1 MFPVSDRIP
10 MTRRNLSR
18 SPLCRIFVR
27 RRFYPGLC
35 LFLFLPPFST
45 GTALRRPYA
54 VLMLPVKAQSFMV
67 TGNVR
72 QGRSTNRPEH
82 YGNFECRQDLHENS
96 RLGNIPVNSRVCRKS
111 HVFAFS
117 VLSHVRFFRHFHKAC
132 HIRRICRIVSQ
143 TISGDP
149 SCAANMFPLLFGRQ
163 ETACSS
169 ATSVRPVPRPINW
182 RIISA
187 LPLWFPV
194 SGPMLRLFHI
204 VLVLGN
210 RVKILKLPLYSIQ
223 FLHQITTSCLCGW
236 NANMLYSIQFL
247 HQITTPE
254 MRTNSSEL
262 LYSIQFLHQIT
273 TSAGQAGLLVELYSI
288 QFLHQI
294 TTSYCEWIFAVC
306 CIVSNFYIKSQPCL
320 AWQYSWWGCIVSN
333 FYIKSQ
339 LVLVVNCEDFRCIV
353 SNFYIKSQRR
363 GASENDAPV
372 V

>member
-1 MFPVSDRIP
+1 MACTGSGYKNGLSDTREAVLFLIIPEMFPVSDRIP

-54 VLMLPVKAQSFMV
+54 VLMLPVKAQSFMA

-82 YGNFECRQDLHENS
+82 YGNFGCRQDLHENS

-210 RVKILKLPLYSIQ
+210 RVKILKLPLYSI
-223 FLHQITTSCLCGW
+223 
-236 NANMLYSIQFL
+236 
-247 HQITTPE
+247 
-254 MRTNSSEL
+254 
-262 LYSIQFLHQIT
+262 
-273 TSAGQAGLLVELYSI
+273 
-288 QFLHQI
+288 
-294 TTSYCEWIFAVC
+294 
-306 CIVSNFYIKSQPCL
+306 
-320 AWQYSWWGCIVSN
+320 
-333 FYIKSQ
+333 
-339 LVLVVNCEDFRCIV
+339 
-353 SNFYIKSQRR
+353 
-363 GASENDAPV
+363 
-372 V
+372 

>member
-1 MFPVSDRIP
+1 
-10 MTRRNLSR
+10 
-18 SPLCRIFVR
+18 
-27 RRFYPGLC
+27 
-35 LFLFLPPFST
+35 
-45 GTALRRPYA
+45 
-54 VLMLPVKAQSFMV
+54 MV

-223 FLHQITTSCLCGW
+223 FLHQITTGFLVFTTKDLLYSIQFLHQITTLYVPPREPSW
-236 NANMLYSIQFL
+236 LYSIQFL
-247 HQITTPE
+247 HQITTP
-254 MRTNSSEL
+254 SWPKA
-262 LYSIQFLHQIT
+262 FLP
-273 TSAGQAGLLVELYSI
+273 
-288 QFLHQI
+288 
-294 TTSYCEWIFAVC
+294 
-306 CIVSNFYIKSQPCL
+306 K
-320 AWQYSWWGCIVSN
+320 
-333 FYIKSQ
+333 
-339 LVLVVNCEDFRCIV
+339 VV
-353 SNFYIKSQRR
+353 
-363 GASENDAPV
+363 
-372 V
+372 

>member
-1 MFPVSDRIP
+1 MAKFAHIFNYSDLIGFTIFKCGSGYKNGLSDTREAVLFLIIPEIFPVSNRIP

-27 RRFYPGLC
+27 RRFYQGLC

-54 VLMLPVKAQSFMV
+54 VLMLPIKAQSFMA

-169 ATSVRPVPRPINW
+169 ATSVRPVPRPIN
-182 RIISA
+182 
-187 LPLWFPV
+187 
-194 SGPMLRLFHI
+194 
-204 VLVLGN
+204 
-210 RVKILKLPLYSIQ
+210 
-223 FLHQITTSCLCGW
+223 
-236 NANMLYSIQFL
+236 
-247 HQITTPE
+247 
-254 MRTNSSEL
+254 
-262 LYSIQFLHQIT
+262 
-273 TSAGQAGLLVELYSI
+273 
-288 QFLHQI
+288 
-294 TTSYCEWIFAVC
+294 
-306 CIVSNFYIKSQPCL
+306 
-320 AWQYSWWGCIVSN
+320 
-333 FYIKSQ
+333 
-339 LVLVVNCEDFRCIV
+339 
-353 SNFYIKSQRR
+353 
-363 GASENDAPV
+363 
-372 V
+372 

>member
-1 MFPVSDRIP
+1 M
-10 MTRRNLSR
+10 
-18 SPLCRIFVR
+18 
-27 RRFYPGLC
+27 
-35 LFLFLPPFST
+35 
-45 GTALRRPYA
+45 A
-54 VLMLPVKAQSFMV
+54 

-223 FLHQITTSCLCGW
+223 FLHQITTLLTKYTIEW
-236 NANMLYSIQFL
+236 WLYSIQFL
-247 HQITTPE
+247 HQITT
-254 MRTNSSEL
+254 NK
-262 LYSIQFLHQIT
+262 YSAYYPFGCIVSNFYIKSQRVL
-273 TSAGQAGLLVELYSI
+273 GDCRLVP
-288 QFLHQI
+288 
-294 TTSYCEWIFAVC
+294 C
-306 CIVSNFYIKSQPCL
+306 CIVSNFYIKSQRF
-320 AWQYSWWGCIVSN
+320 GCTGWCHT
-333 FYIKSQ
+333 
-339 LVLVVNCEDFRCIV
+339 VV
-353 SNFYIKSQRR
+353 
-363 GASENDAPV
+363 
-372 V
+372 

>member
-1 MFPVSDRIP
+1 MQFDCLYFCCFCRFKTGSGYKNGLSDTREAVLFLIIPEMFPVSDRIP

-54 VLMLPVKAQSFMV
+54 VLMLPVKAQSFMA

-169 ATSVRPVPRPINW
+169 ATSVRPVPRPIN
-182 RIISA
+182 
-187 LPLWFPV
+187 
-194 SGPMLRLFHI
+194 
-204 VLVLGN
+204 
-210 RVKILKLPLYSIQ
+210 
-223 FLHQITTSCLCGW
+223 
-236 NANMLYSIQFL
+236 
-247 HQITTPE
+247 
-254 MRTNSSEL
+254 
-262 LYSIQFLHQIT
+262 
-273 TSAGQAGLLVELYSI
+273 
-288 QFLHQI
+288 
-294 TTSYCEWIFAVC
+294 
-306 CIVSNFYIKSQPCL
+306 
-320 AWQYSWWGCIVSN
+320 
-333 FYIKSQ
+333 
-339 LVLVVNCEDFRCIV
+339 
-353 SNFYIKSQRR
+353 
-363 GASENDAPV
+363 
-372 V
+372 

>member
-1 MFPVSDRIP
+1 MLIYNRLWFIFNLLHLCSFWLFKTGSGYKNGLSDAREAVLFLIIPEMFPVSDRIP

-223 FLHQITTSCLCGW
+223 FLHQITTAPLDDTHKIW
-236 NANMLYSIQFL
+236 LYSIQFL
-247 HQITTPE
+247 HQITTE
-254 MRTNSSEL
+254 MRTNSSE
-262 LYSIQFLHQIT
+262 F
-273 TSAGQAGLLVELYSI
+273 G
-288 QFLHQI
+288 
-294 TTSYCEWIFAVC
+294 
-306 CIVSNFYIKSQPCL
+306 CIVSNFYIKSQP
-320 AWQYSWWGCIVSN
+320 
-333 FYIKSQ
+333 
-339 LVLVVNCEDFRCIV
+339 
-353 SNFYIKSQRR
+353 
-363 GASENDAPV
+363 
-372 V
+372 

>member
-1 MFPVSDRIP
+1 
-10 MTRRNLSR
+10 
-18 SPLCRIFVR
+18 
-27 RRFYPGLC
+27 
-35 LFLFLPPFST
+35 
-45 GTALRRPYA
+45 
-54 VLMLPVKAQSFMV
+54 MV

-223 FLHQITTSCLCGW
+223 FLHQITTAPLDDTHKIWLYSIQFLHQITTVDDGQYL
-236 NANMLYSIQFL
+236 ADLLYSIQFLHQITTARGGLYAVRALYSIQFL
-247 HQITTPE
+247 HQITTPAH
-254 MRTNSSEL
+254 RGTTRYR

-273 TSAGQAGLLVELYSI
+273 TEPRERNILI
-288 QFLHQI
+288 
-294 TTSYCEWIFAVC
+294 
-306 CIVSNFYIKSQPCL
+306 
-320 AWQYSWWGCIVSN
+320 GCIVSN

-339 LVLVVNCEDFRCIV
+339 RH
-353 SNFYIKSQRR
+353 RWH
-363 GASENDAPV
+363 
-372 V
+372 

>member
-1 MFPVSDRIP
+1 M
-10 MTRRNLSR
+10 
-18 SPLCRIFVR
+18 
-27 RRFYPGLC
+27 
-35 LFLFLPPFST
+35 
-45 GTALRRPYA
+45 A
-54 VLMLPVKAQSFMV
+54 

-223 FLHQITTSCLCGW
+223 FLHQITTLLTKYTIEW
-236 NANMLYSIQFL
+236 W
-247 HQITTPE
+247 
-254 MRTNSSEL
+254 

-273 TSAGQAGLLVELYSI
+273 TSDLWKIDGRRLYSI

-294 TTSYCEWIFAVC
+294 TTAI
-306 CIVSNFYIKSQPCL
+306 L
-320 AWQYSWWGCIVSN
+320 
-333 FYIKSQ
+333 
-339 LVLVVNCEDFRCIV
+339 RCH
-353 SNFYIKSQRR
+353 SDM
-363 GASENDAPV
+363 EL
-372 V
+372 